1 VLTGSVELTI
11 IAELLSPAEGPV
23 QGCRSRADDRVSSGQ
38 TLAMCQCSEDLANV
52 AAAPRTRPKLLPD
65 AQHWRKHAGLQS
77 AIAGGLSRIGFRVSL
92 RWHSCAG
99 R

>member
-11 IAELLSPAEGPV
+11 IAEQLSPAEGPV

-52 AAAPRTRPKLLPD
+52 AAAPRTRPSFFPMPSTGENT
-65 AQHWRKHAGLQS
+65 RGCSPRLQ
-77 AIAGGLSRIGFRVSL
+77 AA
-92 RWHSCAG
+92 
-99 R
+99 